1 MRRKEYFLDLGFNP
15 VWVADSENLGKVSK
29 FKLKVAAYVD
39 QVVLLCCYHSPS
51 LFPLEKKIIGK
62 TLVEISNNENI
73 CCETSFQISFLIFHI
88 FFKGKL
94 TVTL

>member
-39 QVVLLCCYHSPS
+39 QVVLPCC
-51 LFPLEKKIIGK
+51 
-62 TLVEISNNENI
+62 
-73 CCETSFQISFLIFHI
+73 
-88 FFKGKL
+88 
-94 TVTL
+94 